1 MATKHPLPQPATR
14 AHLDLK
20 PELIGNAMTPGSS
33 ERWYQE
39 LFRDS
44 QMSYQVVE
52 KPKAN
57 IYAYLHNR
65 MKKCPASAPHR
76 RT

>member
-1 MATKHPLPQPATR
+1 MSSLLLRPATWP
-14 AHLDLK
+14 HLNLD
-20 PELIGNAMTPGSS
+20 PEPMDNSMDSISR
-33 ERWYQE
+33 ERWYPG
-39 LFRDS
+39 LIRHL